1 MNNSSKNAESGAV
14 AINITATEASA
25 ANKVLERSQRG
36 HSKHLAVTI
45 DLNQPGRL
53 RVGHWL
59 TLLAVSHSK
68 FYELRRRGEIPPA
81 DGNDGRPF
89 WNTSTARSVLNH

>member
-1 MNNSSKNAESGAV
+1 VDSVAEKVQGSTIAVDCSSPSEPSVRRIRRN
-14 AINITATEASA
+14 
-25 ANKVLERSQRG
+25 QRG

-59 TLLAVSHSK
+59 TLHAVSHSK
-68 FYELRRRGEIPPA
+68 LYELRRRGEIPPA